1 MENTG
6 VLLKKPQTTS
16 DKNLQ
21 AWNCAEPTGAQ
32 SSCITVL
39 CMNCWQQ
46 TIMQHRHPI
55 EFSHGAGTET
65 LLYKSPGLSAE
76 VRRQPDTCRQLVNCV
91 SFPTGTHW
99 PQRNTHTLKFLS
111 AAKQSKQQ
119 CSRFSIIILY
129 PKRPDVKCVR
139 FTLNMCLLIIITRF
153 LQSTKYKVLTNRPL
167 RRREA
172 SDMKSGCS
180 EPLFNSSTA

>member
-32 SSCITVL
+32 SPCITVL

-99 PQRNTHTLKFLS
+99 PQRNTHTH
-111 AAKQSKQQ
+111 
-119 CSRFSIIILY
+119 
-129 PKRPDVKCVR
+129 
-139 FTLNMCLLIIITRF
+139 LNFF
-153 LQSTKYKVLTNRPL
+153 LQLNNQNSNAPDFQLLFFIPKGQMSNVYVLL
-167 RRREA
+167 EICV
-172 SDMKSGCS
+172 CS
-180 EPLFNSSTA
+180 L